1 MPYVGDIHKH
11 EKFHIQEYVKESFML
26 EINYKR
32 LWKVGDMYDV
42 LCSQLIA

>member
-11 EKFHIQEYVKESFML
+11 KKFHIQEYVEESFTL

-32 LWKVGDMYDV
+32 YEKLEICMMFCAVC
-42 LCSQLIA
+42 L